1 MATVHSCVFP
11 PNLATVAQLDQ
22 DHYHLPPSLSPLE
35 PLPPPSPLPW
45 QHAVRLGKGFIAVS
59 CVTGG
64 TLVRTTEEEGGF
76 GGTHC
81 RCPRPRDL
89 HRHLHCS
96 SNATLCSC
104 SSRAAHTALYH
115 IAMHILHCSSSSS
128 SNATLCGFHLLQLH
142 FTSYA
147 TSLTAHTALLYHN
160 PMHILYNTVPCCTAL
175 YYIKTAHC
183 TVLLYHTALY

>member
-22 DHYHLPPSLSPLE
+22 DHYHLPP
-35 PLPPPSPLPW
+35 LPIPPGTTALPS
-45 QHAVRLGKGFIAVS
+45 RGKRCQAGQGFYRGVLCDWRDIGADD
-59 CVTGG
+59 GG
-64 TLVRTTEEEGGF
+64 GGGGF

-147 TSLTAHTALLYHN
+147 TSLTAHTALFHTA
-160 PMHILYNTVPCCTAL
+160 MHILYNTVPCCTAL